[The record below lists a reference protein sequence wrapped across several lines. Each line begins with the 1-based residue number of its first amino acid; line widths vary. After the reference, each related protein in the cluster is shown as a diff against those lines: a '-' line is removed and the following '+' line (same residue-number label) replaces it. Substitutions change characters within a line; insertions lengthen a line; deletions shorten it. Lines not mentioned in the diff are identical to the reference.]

1 MSMSEETWPWYALQE
16 ETGRDWPL
24 ESTAPGRRL
33 RGGVTYFSRVMMSRW
48 PVKWRARRSARSLA
62 SELQIR
68 GAKGHCE
75 LLSHQRTHSRPVDP
89 TVQTQQQLQH
99 CRAHHG

>member
-62 SELQIR
+62 SELHIR

-75 LLSHQRTHSRPVDP
+75 LLSHQRTHSRWASGAARRTRRRRP
-89 TVQTQQQLQH
+89 
-99 CRAHHG
+99 